1 MSDVHVS
8 VQWKSSAVFAGE
20 DLECIIT
27 FKNVSQAYHV
37 QSSSSPNFNLR
48 GQSTARERWKESL
61 PHHGPSKSIGHTRN
75 KSISKSDH
83 AQETSST
90 HWPSS
95 YLASP
100 VDPRHSIG
108 TAEAQSAKGDTKHE
122 RHRRSVSIVSLG
134 NDVHQTQNTRT
145 ESQTPTVRRPGK
157 GHARAASLQ
166 VLPWRSGVV
175 QNGPTSSK
183 ICCSRSFCWANC
195 RSSAPA
201 NGRMSTLPSP
211 LLRAST
217 SVGNRTPSPSTD
229 ISKSPNLGQEIGA
242 TPPRVSRTP
251 SNSFSSNYRFP
262 NVPAAIPEGQ
272 AQNTL
277 GQASRS
283 ISSRPKEAVHGHS
296 HTFPVTKVPST
307 TSIEGTPK
315 SSLDFYSMSNNSTE
329 TLASECIHQDRARQ
343 HLRSAHSRQMSS
355 LNPNKPPRL
364 PETLMMGYGHITGSF
379 TLDTSLVNQGA
390 FEEVKKK
397 AIVGDLGGGGVVR
410 VESTKRDSGLF
421 GFSGWGNIGESLGG
435 LLGGDELS
443 SIKESKSSGNA
454 RSIPILSTPQS
465 VLFVDLQLAPGESK
479 SYCYKHILPR
489 GIPPSHKGRA
499 MRIAYN
505 LVVGSQRAGTA
516 THKHS
521 LQHVEIPF
529 RVLPG
534 VNGKCV

>member
-1 MSDVHVS
+1 
-8 VQWKSSAVFAGE
+8 
-20 DLECIIT
+20 
-27 FKNVSQAYHV
+27 
-37 QSSSSPNFNLR
+37 
-48 GQSTARERWKESL
+48 
-61 PHHGPSKSIGHTRN
+61 
-75 KSISKSDH
+75 
-83 AQETSST
+83 
-90 HWPSS
+90 
-95 YLASP
+95 
-100 VDPRHSIG
+100 
-108 TAEAQSAKGDTKHE
+108 
-122 RHRRSVSIVSLG
+122 
-134 NDVHQTQNTRT
+134 
-145 ESQTPTVRRPGK
+145 
-157 GHARAASLQ
+157 
-166 VLPWRSGVV
+166 
-175 QNGPTSSK
+175 
-183 ICCSRSFCWANC
+183 
-195 RSSAPA
+195 
-201 NGRMSTLPSP
+201 
-211 LLRAST
+211 
-217 SVGNRTPSPSTD
+217 
-229 ISKSPNLGQEIGA
+229 
-242 TPPRVSRTP
+242 
-251 SNSFSSNYRFP
+251 
-262 NVPAAIPEGQ
+262 
-272 AQNTL
+272 
-277 GQASRS
+277 
-283 ISSRPKEAVHGHS
+283 
-296 HTFPVTKVPST
+296 
-307 TSIEGTPK
+307 
-315 SSLDFYSMSNNSTE
+315 
-329 TLASECIHQDRARQ
+329 
-343 HLRSAHSRQMSS
+343 
-355 LNPNKPPRL
+355 
-364 PETLMMGYGHITGSF
+364 MGYGHITGSF